1 MAKGS
6 VRKKGK
12 KWYYR
17 FYIEDESGNLV
28 QREFVGTESKS
39 ETEALLRKAME
50 DYEEKKFVAKSENAT
65 VGMLLDMWVEEE
77 LKPGSLSN
85 GTVMAYQGTVNRIKQ
100 HPIGSRK
107 LKTVTADH
115 LQAYMDFLSFGG
127 TNPDGTT
134 AKALSKGYLR
144 LFSAVLQGA
153 FHFAVFPKRLITFNP
168 MQYVVWRGKK
178 EDYDLFSDEDG
189 NTDSTPTLSHEQYLK
204 LEEFLKKKDNPALLP
219 IQIAYYTGLRIGEVC
234 GLTWQDVNLDKQY
247 LTVRRSMRYNG
258 ARHKTEI
265 GATKRKKV
273 RTVDFCDTLAA
284 ILKAAKTEQHKN
296 RLQYGGLY
304 HLNYY
309 TEVKEKDRTYYEVYS
324 LPRTDE
330 IPEGYKEIS
339 FVCLRPDG
347 AYESPST
354 VGIMCRT
361 ASRKVEGL
369 EGFHFHQLR
378 HTFTSNLLSNGAAPK
393 DVQELLGHADV
404 STQCTS
410 TLTLQEKRSV
420 LPQDCWIRW
429 SAESKK
435 LSLVSARKG
444 KNKGKH
450 IRLEHKIGEM
460 P

>member
-153 FHFAVFPKRLITFNP
+153 FRFAVFPKRLITFNP

-189 NTDSTPTLSHEQYLK
+189 NTDSTPTLSPEQYLK

-273 RTVDFCDTLAA
+273 RTADFCDTLAA

-404 STQCTS
+404 STTMNIYAHA
-410 TLTLQEKRSV
+410 TREAKRT
-420 LPQDCWIRW
+420 
-429 SAESKK
+429 
-435 LSLVSARKG
+435 SARLLDKVVG
-444 KNKGKH
+444 
-450 IRLEHKIGEM
+450 GE
-460 P
+460 

>member
-144 LFSAVLQGA
+144 LFSAVPQGA

-404 STQCTS
+404 STTMNIYAHA
-410 TLTLQEKRSV
+410 TREAKRT
-420 LPQDCWIRW
+420 
-429 SAESKK
+429 
-435 LSLVSARKG
+435 SARLLDKVVG
-444 KNKGKH
+444 
-450 IRLEHKIGEM
+450 GE
-460 P
+460 

>member
-115 LQAYMDFLSFGG
+115 SQAYMDFLSFGG

-153 FHFAVFPKRLITFNP
+153 FRFAVFPKRLITFNP

-273 RTVDFCDTLAA
+273 RTVDFCNTLAA

-404 STQCTS
+404 STTMNIYAHA
-410 TLTLQEKRSV
+410 TREAKRT
-420 LPQDCWIRW
+420 
-429 SAESKK
+429 
-435 LSLVSARKG
+435 SARLLDKVVG
-444 KNKGKH
+444 
-450 IRLEHKIGEM
+450 GE
-460 P
+460 

>member
-153 FHFAVFPKRLITFNP
+153 FHLAVFPTRLITFNP

-404 STQCTS
+404 STTMNIYAHA
-410 TLTLQEKRSV
+410 TREAKRT
-420 LPQDCWIRW
+420 
-429 SAESKK
+429 
-435 LSLVSARKG
+435 SARLLDKVVG
-444 KNKGKH
+444 
-450 IRLEHKIGEM
+450 GE
-460 P
+460 

>member
-144 LFSAVLQGA
+144 LFSAVLQGG

-189 NTDSTPTLSHEQYLK
+189 NTDSTPTLSPEQYLK

-273 RTVDFCDTLAA
+273 RTVDFCNTLAA

-404 STQCTS
+404 STTMNIYAHA
-410 TLTLQEKRSV
+410 TREAKRT
-420 LPQDCWIRW
+420 
-429 SAESKK
+429 
-435 LSLVSARKG
+435 SARLLDKVVG
-444 KNKGKH
+444 
-450 IRLEHKIGEM
+450 GE
-460 P
+460 

>member
-153 FHFAVFPKRLITFNP
+153 FRFAVFPKRLITFNP

-189 NTDSTPTLSHEQYLK
+189 NTDSTPTLSPEQYLK

-273 RTVDFCDTLAA
+273 CTVDFCDTLAA

-404 STQCTS
+404 STTVDI
-410 TLTLQEKRSV
+410 KNRHMIDK
-420 LPQDCWIRW
+420 P
-429 SAESKK
+429 SKQ
-435 LSLVSARKG
+435 SDYV
-444 KNKGKH
+444 
-450 IRLEHKIGEM
+450 
-460 P
+460 